1 MAFGSI
7 YRFNFYISIRIHDSE
22 PDTVFRKEGGGGI
35 SQDPPLFVKTCTNKS
50 GSTNRC
56 YVPNNYLC
64 LYFSNCSAKTLFTQ
78 NLIFKGLN
86 NGGKFSSVILHYKN

>member
-7 YRFNFYISIRIHDSE
+7 YRFNFYISITIHDSE
-22 PDTVFRKEGGGGI
+22 PDTVFRKEGSGI
-35 SQDPPLFVKTCTNKS
+35 SQDPPLFVKITNYTCTNKS

-64 LYFSNCSAKTLFTQ
+64 LHFSNCSAKTEEL
-78 NLIFKGLN
+78 
-86 NGGKFSSVILHYKN
+86 